1 MPLIPVKISDL
12 TSLSSVNGTIL
23 LVGENGSGVEG
34 SLSIQDILNL
44 VPSLDPDLYMLVST
58 YDSVGDGMG
67 VNNARNLS
75 GNPASYYLTLSN
87 QTTDATHRVV
97 TDTEKST
104 WNAKEDASNKGAAN
118 GYAPLV
124 NGFVPNTYLQ
134 LGLYDFK
141 GTYNASSNTPPLL
154 NSTGVSRQTYIVS
167 VGGVQNFGAGS
178 ITMATGDILV
188 FSGTVWQKISASSV
202 AGVTTWNGLSG
213 TVTATTADLP
223 ASTNKNYV
231 TDIQKQG
238 LDAAATAPSTAN
250 PFITKNDLNTS
261 TLQFQNSWSAAT
273 NTPTLANGVGTA
285 GQSYICSAAGSVNFG
300 AGAIPFLVGDL
311 VILNASL
318 VWVKIANTGVGVS
331 SWNTLTGAVSA
342 TTANLPASTD
352 KNYTTD
358 IQSDSLAAAEA
369 AGMNDTT
376 ARIAL
381 LTDITITSPTNFQN
395 SWNASSNTPTLIDGT
410 GTNGDA
416 YYVSVAGTQNLG
428 SGSQT
433 FAIGDFVIYNAAND
447 WVKAPSAGIGVSSVN
462 SLTGAVTLT
471 SNVVPDFSGK
481 RYVSDAVR
489 DAGAAS
495 TSPSTA
501 NPFVTQS
508 VLTNAISAV
517 SISGGGEYFSPER
530 FENGS
535 TVGNGTLQMLNTVVN
550 PVTGVVY
557 TNVSAAAAFP
567 LVSGIDVTSWTLSD
581 ACWEQ
586 ALRTMEGSLT
596 PKFITCHDNRYYWFN
611 QKHGITRTASTSSN
625 NRSYIFGIEGKGSLM
640 QNTSNVNGNLFY
652 RIPTSQNEAD
662 SVANNL
668 IQYNYFFSNLT
679 FKGVDN
685 GTTQDVAIE
694 LDSSYGSHF
703 QNVEFHNFYIGT
715 NILFGLQNLF
725 VNCKWADNYYKGIY
739 LGDGNWTGATSS
751 NSGSNSSMFI
761 NSKVRCA
768 PGSTAGVHFAGSD
781 GLFMLGT
788 VWEGSATAPN
798 PINHLLV
805 DGLGATTNKIIKV
818 DGVHIEQKCLRSNI
832 QIKTTPQT
840 ITAVLTNMFIQGVN
854 NAAIEANGNPSG
866 TVQIWLSDIPDN
878 SSLWLLRSNVTNS
891 TWNIYRARLVD
902 KNNAR
907 AAANWDTSTIT
918 GQVGVIPPVN
928 LVYMSPDIMN

>member
-1 MPLIPVKISDL
+1 MPFQLVKISDL
-12 TSLSSVNGTIL
+12 TSLASVDGTIL

-34 SLSIQDILNL
+34 SLSIQDVLNL
-44 VPSLDPDLYMLVST
+44 VPTLDPSLYMLVST
-58 YDSVGDGMG
+58 YDSVGDGTG
-67 VNNARNLS
+67 VDNARNLN
-75 GNPASYYLTLSN
+75 GQLPSYYTTLSN
-87 QTTDATHRVV
+87 QTEDATHRVT
-97 TDTEKST
+97 TDTEKAY

-124 NGFVPNTYLQ
+124 NGFVPNTFLQ

-141 GTYNASSNTPPLL
+141 GTYNASTDTPALL
-154 NSTGVSRQTYIVS
+154 NSTGLARQTYIVS
-167 VGGVQNFGAGS
+167 VGGTHDFGAGN
-178 ITMATGDILV
+178 ITMATGDIIV
-188 FSGTVWQKISASSV
+188 FSGTVWQKISASAV
-202 AGVTTWNGLSG
+202 AGVTTWNGLTG
-213 TVTATTADLP
+213 TVTATTANLP
-223 ASTNKNYV
+223 ASTNLNYT
-231 TDIQKQG
+231 TDAQKLG
-238 LDAAATAPSTAN
+238 LDNAATTPSAAN
-250 PFITKNDLNTS
+250 PFITKDDLNTS
-261 TLQFQNSWSAAT
+261 TLQFQNSWSAAS
-273 NTPTLANGVGTA
+273 NTPNLTNGVGIA

-311 VILNASL
+311 VILNSSL

-331 SWNTLTGAVSA
+331 SWNGQTGAVSV
-342 TTANLPASTD
+342 TTSSLPDASGFRYVTETQ
-352 KNYTTD
+352 K
-358 IQSDSLAAAEA
+358 DSLAAAAA
-369 AGMNDTT
+369 AGMNSTT

-381 LTDITITSPTNFQN
+381 LTDITVSSPTNYKN
-395 SWNASSNTPTLIDGT
+395 SWSAATNLPLLADGV
-410 GTNGDA
+410 GVAGDA
-416 YYVSVAGTQNLG
+416 YIVGVAGTQNLG
-428 SGSQT
+428 SGNQT
-433 FAIGDFVIYNAAND
+433 FAIGDFCIYSSSNT
-447 WVKAPSAGIGVSSVN
+447 WVKVTGAGVGVSSVN
-462 SLTGAVTLT
+462 GLTGTVTLT
-471 SNVVPDFSGK
+471 SNVVPDFTGK

-495 TSPSTA
+495 TSPSTG

-508 VLTNAISAV
+508 VLTNAINSAA
-517 SISGGGEYFSPER
+517 ISVGGEYFSPER

-550 PVTGVVY
+550 PSTGVVY
-557 TNVSAAAAFP
+557 TDVSAAAAFP
-567 LVSGIDVTSWTLSD
+567 LVSGINVTSWTLSD

-586 ALRTMEGSLT
+586 AMRTMEGNLT

-611 QKHGITRTASTSSN
+611 QKHGITRTAATASN
-625 NRSYIFGIEGKGSLM
+625 NRSYIFGVEGKGSLM
-640 QNTSNVNGNLFY
+640 QNVSTVNGNLFY

-662 SVANNL
+662 GVANNL

-725 VNCKWADNYYKGIY
+725 VNCKWADNYFKGIY
-739 LGDGNWTGATSS
+739 LGDGNWTGATSP

-761 NSKVRCA
+761 NSKFRCA

-781 GLFMLGT
+781 GLFMLGI

-798 PINHLLV
+798 PVNHLLV
-805 DGLGATTNKIIKV
+805 DGLGATTNKVIKV

-840 ITAVLTNMFIQGVN
+840 MTGILTNMFIQGVN

-878 SSLWLLRSNVTNS
+878 SSSWLCRSNGTNT
-891 TWNIYRARLVD
+891 TWNFNRARLVN
-902 KNNAR
+902 KNDAR
-907 AAANWDTSTIT
+907 ALANWDFSTQ
-918 GQVGVIPPVN
+918 GGVAGTLPPVG
-928 LVYMSPDIMN
+928 LVYMSPDVLN